1 MKKLPDWDQQEQRIS
16 QKFKAMIEDDS
27 SVMFSTWYEGAAFN
41 SGMFGGRIDKIFI
54 DNVEESPKETKIVE
68 SNSV

>member
-1 MKKLPDWDQQEQRIS
+1 
-16 QKFKAMIEDDS
+16 MIEDDS